1 MASVTLE
8 QAWFHDADD
17 FATSVQADLTAAT
30 EQAERSGDVRLRA
43 NGNLVLVSG
52 PARPANLDVE
62 LSQCPRTVVDQL
74 RLWVGKRLL
83 YRDPRGRVE
92 FVTFLSLTVVEL
104 AAVEDVANV
113 SMGMQRLSGTVAV

>member
-17 FATSVQADLTAAT
+17 FTTSVQADLTAAS
-30 EQAERSGDVRLRA
+30 EQADRSGDVRLRA

-52 PARPANLDVE
+52 PARPAMLDVE
-62 LSQCPRTVVDQL
+62 LAQCPRTVVNQL
-74 RLWVGKRLL
+74 REWAGKRLL

-92 FVTFLSLTVVEL
+92 FVVFLSLTVVEL

-113 SMGMQRLSGTVAV
+113 SMGLRKLSGTVAV

>member
-8 QAWFHDADD
+8 QSFFHDADD
-17 FATSVQADLTAAT
+17 FTDYVAADLTGAS

-43 NGNLVLVSG
+43 NGNIVLVSG
-52 PARPANLDVE
+52 PARPAMLDVE
-62 LSQCPRTVVDQL
+62 LTQCPRTVVDQL
-74 RLWVGKRLL
+74 RDWVGQRLL

-92 FVTFLSLTVVEL
+92 FVVFLSLTVVEL

-113 SMGMQRLSGTVAV
+113 SMGLRKLSGTVAV